1 MSMLADAPPAIVQEP
16 KDIQYITGDKLG
28 NGGFAICY
36 RGELCQK
43 SKPTGKII
51 ALKIVKSQMDRR
63 VIQKF
68 VTELQLHSKLSHPN
82 IVEFYRAFSFRE
94 CTYVVLELCHN
105 GSLADALR
113 KRKFFTMPEIR
124 RFIIQT
130 CGAVKYLHGRNIVHR
145 DLKTGNIFLDKGM
158 NVKVGDFGLAAV
170 LVSKHDIGMRRTTM
184 CGTPNYLAPEIL
196 EKTGHNEKVDLWA
209 VGIIAYTLAVGK
221 APFHA
226 SNKEEIYK
234 KARIGEYE
242 WPDVSK
248 HQNDISNDLRDLVS
262 SLLVHEDERPSPDQI
277 VSHAFFKTNF
287 VPEILESSCTTR
299 KPVFPSIKP
308 PSAETIRRGYSDSWL
323 KVCKQSGVGEYAPGK
338 TFPLHGKKLVSV
350 VKDCEKE
357 MTAGKAPMVPIP
369 EGTVYLPFPERVNIL
384 ESRLSQLSEISEERD
399 SSGEGRQLTEINP
412 SDRSNKTVP
421 RSMGPPPP
429 RHHLQENVDPIQASM
444 APPATIKRTNSRK
457 TRPEAEAETRPS
469 ASRQQPREQAAP
481 AQPRPRPTSLRH
493 APRGEADRVEPL
505 VSEIAAKPS
514 SRQTSREQPAEAKS
528 RPRSIQYVPREE
540 VERKDFVEERPLILR
555 EPTRRER
562 PVVRTQAIN
571 SRPRQ
576 ISREEA
582 PAHAEAVSRPS
593 PPLVSAPPLRRA
605 RSVRTVSANDEAVA
619 KKPAAIDVISIPD
632 DSPSESEENSI
643 PETSFTDPAV
653 VLARAAKLRDNIA
666 SALAGKSS
674 LPRRASTPPRLP
686 FVSKWVDYARKH
698 GVGYVLEDGSVGC
711 LFNAT
716 SRHRVTH
723 VVVNNGYSHLMSVGG
738 DLEAVG
744 RVPLEFYSHLENN
757 ELVCGPVETD
767 RKRQTTILWAK
778 FGKYM
783 CQSLGE
789 AQKQIRPRNN
799 KDGSLFMRYYQRLGS
814 VGIWGFS
821 NGCFQFNFPDH
832 TKLVLSSDGR
842 FCSFTC
848 LLPEAMAHLHEHN
861 ELPFKFIKTR
871 NVLPGTL
878 DSLLYGD
885 AKTVIITEANL
896 LREKLGFIAA
906 VVGQWVDGG
915 GLGRCPDAK
924 IQRMPWTGPRLEDGK
939 KEEWITVGRFGGDSR
954 A

>member
-1 MSMLADAPPAIVQEP
+1 MSMLADPPPAIVQEP

-63 VIQKF
+63 FI
-68 VTELQLHSKLSHPN
+68 TELQLHSKLSHPN
-82 IVEFYRAFSFRE
+82 IVEFHRAFSFGE

-234 KARIGEYE
+234 KARKGEYE

-287 VPEILESSCTTR
+287 VPETLESSCTTR
-299 KPVFPSIKP
+299 KPIFPSIKP

-338 TFPLHGKKLVSV
+338 TFPLQAKKLVSV

-357 MTAGKAPMVPIP
+357 MAAGRAPMVPIP

-384 ESRLSQLSEISEERD
+384 EGRLNQLSEISEERD

-412 SDRSNKTVP
+412 SDRSNKSVP

-429 RHHLQENVDPIQASM
+429 RHHLQENVDPLQALM
-444 APPATIKRTNSRK
+444 APPAAIKRTNSRK
-457 TRPEAEAETRPS
+457 KRPEAEAERRPS
-469 ASRQQPREQAAP
+469 ASRQLPLEQPAP

-493 APRGEADRVEPL
+493 APRVEAEGVDAGRVELPAP
-505 VSEIAAKPS
+505 EIGVKPS
-514 SRQTSREQPAEAKS
+514 SRQTSREQPAES
-528 RPRSIQYVPREE
+528 IPRPRSIQHLPQEE
-540 VERKDFVEERPLILR
+540 IERKDFVESKPLILR

-562 PVVRTQAIN
+562 PARTQTGF
-571 SRPRQ
+571 SRSRQ
-576 ISREEA
+576 ASQEEA
-582 PAHAEAVSRPS
+582 LTHAEALSRPS

-605 RSVRTVSANDEAVA
+605 RSVRTVSADEANA
-619 KKPAAIDVISIPD
+619 KKQAAIDVISIPD

-643 PETSFTDPAV
+643 PDTSFTDPTL

-674 LPRRASTPPRLP
+674 LPRRASTPPKLP

-716 SRHRVTH
+716 SKHLVTH

-757 ELVCGPVETD
+757 EVVNRPVETD
-767 RKRQTTILWAK
+767 RKRQTMILWAK

-783 CQSLGE
+783 CQNLGE
-789 AQKQIRPRNN
+789 QQKQIRPQNH

-842 FCSFTC
+842 FCNFTC
-848 LLPEAMAHLHEHN
+848 LSPQAMSHLHEHN

-871 NVLPGTL
+871 NVLSGTL

-885 AKTVIITEANL
+885 TKMVAITEANL
-896 LREKLGFIAA
+896 LREKLGFVAD
-906 VVGQWVDGG
+906 VVGQWVKAG
-915 GLGRCPDAK
+915 GLGRSPDSRV
-924 IQRMPWTGPRLEDGK
+924 QRIPWTGPRLEDGK